1 MTAPLSYYVISAIN
15 TIYGNFDM
23 YGVVLLSSKKNL
35 MGFVLVLNCQ
45 ILLVFISFGFD
56 TKKLMALILF

>member
-1 MTAPLSYYVISAIN
+1 MTVPLSYYVISAIN

-23 YGVVLLSSKKNL
+23 YGVVLLSSKKNM

-45 ILLVFISFGFD
+45 ILLVFISFVFD
-56 TKKLMALILF
+56 TKKLMALVLF